1 MMKDITITKVPSF
14 NTAKRL
20 SCEVPGRLN
29 DKKLINDYAKIC
41 TIYYGGA
48 ANRLPSD
55 YFIGA
60 TTHASI
66 GKVPKDMWLLHNIST
81 AKEDFYTEILKRNLQ
96 DSFIITCSLKEVV
109 SL

>member
-41 TIYYGGA
+41 TIYYEEQQTDCRA
-48 ANRLPSD
+48 IILLVLLPTPVLVRFQRICG
-55 YFIGA
+55 YFITLA
-60 TTHASI
+60 Q
-66 GKVPKDMWLLHNIST
+66 
-81 AKEDFYTEILKRNLQ
+81 LKRI
-96 DSFIITCSLKEVV
+96 FIQKY
-109 SL
+109 